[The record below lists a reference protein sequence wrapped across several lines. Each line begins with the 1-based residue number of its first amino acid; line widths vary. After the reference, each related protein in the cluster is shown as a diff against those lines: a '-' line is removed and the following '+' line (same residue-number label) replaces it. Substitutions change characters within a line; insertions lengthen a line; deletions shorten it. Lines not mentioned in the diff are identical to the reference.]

1 MLQSAVK
8 YVSDNHDSDAV
19 LISSARSMNCAV
31 SRSGNDLSDEKI
43 WGWYFAYVIQFE
55 NDIKPMKDLDHPGC
69 VINRSYT

>member
-1 MLQSAVK
+1 
-8 YVSDNHDSDAV
+8 
-19 LISSARSMNCAV
+19 MNCAV